1 MKKNVG
7 KSDKIV
13 RFIIAIVL
21 ATLYFTNILTGT
33 LGIIALVL
41 AVVSVATAFM
51 NFCGLYK
58 LVGINTCKMKK

>member
-1 MKKNVG
+1 MNKNIG

-21 ATLYFTNILTGT
+21 VTLYFTNILTGT

-41 AVVSVATAFM
+41 AGIAVVTAFM

-58 LVGINTCKMKK
+58 IVGINTCKMKK

>member
-1 MKKNVG
+1 MNKNVG

-21 ATLYFTNILTGT
+21 VTLYFTNVVTGT
-33 LGIIALVL
+33 LGIVFLVL
-41 AVVSVATAFM
+41 AVVAVMTATL